1 MHTMEIHLNGSKA
14 NAHFRDLVLETG
26 TGSPSPFE
34 LFIASL
40 GTCAA
45 LTAAGYCRKKGLS
58 AEGLKIN
65 IDVERHP
72 DTRLASEIKM
82 EFVIPAGFP
91 QEEIAPLVEL
101 AGDCF
106 VKKHLYTA
114 PQFTTAVTQQLR

>member
-1 MHTMEIHLNGSKA
+1 MHTMEIYLEGSKA

-26 TGSPSPFE
+26 TDCPSPFE

-58 AEGLKIN
+58 AEGLRIN
-65 IDVERHP
+65 IDVARYPE
-72 DTRLASEIKM
+72 TRLASEIKM
-82 EFVIPAGFP
+82 EFVIPSGFP
-91 QEEIAPLVEL
+91 QEEIAQLVEA

-106 VKKHLYTA
+106 VKKHLYTH
-114 PQFTTAVTQQLR
+114 PQFTTVVTHD

>member
-1 MHTMEIHLNGSKA
+1 MHTMEIHLDGGKA

-58 AEGLKIN
+58 AEGLRIN

-72 DTRLASEIKM
+72 ETRLASEIKM
-82 EFVIPAGFP
+82 EFIIPTGFP
-91 QEEIAPLVEL
+91 QEEIAQLVES
-101 AGDCF
+101 AGECF
-106 VKKHLYTA
+106 VKKHLYTP
-114 PQFTTAVTQQLR
+114 PQFTTVITHE